1 MIKCLRSQDGG
12 SVVIRI
18 EAGDLGTLQFCRSS
32 GSTIEAILL
41 QRHIEHLI
49 GEAMQE
55 IRRTSYNRGWRD
67 AKSKKKAKDTFF
79 PTHPAVLEWER
90 GK

>member
-18 EAGDLGTLQFCRSS
+18 EAGDLGMLQFVRAS
-32 GSTIEAILL
+32 GSNIETILL

-67 AKSKKKAKDTFF
+67 AKSKKKVKATFF
-79 PTHPAVLEWER
+79 PIYPAVLEWER